1 LSLPAERISITCN
14 SDSPGRDKPCPYRS
28 RFPMCGITGWAN
40 LNSRTSPPEGAE
52 ELLHAMCERMVH
64 RGPDSEGL
72 MVASGVALG
81 MRRLAI
87 IDLVTGEQPV
97 YNEDRSVAVILNG
110 EIYNY
115 RELRDDLEKRGHSFR
130 SASDTEVL
138 PHLYEEY
145 GTEMLQHLNGMF
157 AFALWD
163 AKRRRLLLA
172 RDRFGEKPLYWGV
185 FDNTLLFASEPKVL
199 LAYPAVRPS
208 VNLQALRQYLSFDY
222 VPAPLSIYEG
232 VNKLPAAHSLTLED
246 GRIEVE
252 RYWRLSYKK
261 HEPVPSEQEAAEHLR
276 ELLADSV
283 RMRLVSDVPLGVL
296 LSGGID
302 SSMVTALAVR
312 ASSETVKTFSIS
324 FAEGSFDESTYARA
338 VAKFLGTDH
347 HEERFSA
354 DLAAGLVSEI
364 GSWMD
369 EPLSDPSLLPTYL
382 LSRFTRKH
390 VTVALGGDGGDELFA
405 GYPMYLGHRLA
416 ELYAKVPRVLRRG
429 LVEPVVGMLPV
440 KTKNLSFDYRAR
452 RFVSGADREP
462 VARHHTWFGSFTP
475 DEQRELL
482 TNEVQQASDGDVY
495 RDARAMCQDCDASDL
510 IERMQCLDTQLYLA
524 EDILTK
530 VDRASMA
537 VSLEVRAPFLDPR
550 VAEYAAS
557 LPPKYK
563 LRGRKSKYILK
574 QAASGLLPPFVARRR
589 KKGFGVPF
597 AEWLKGK
604 LRPLARDLLSPERV
618 RRAGVFNPEYVA
630 RLQDEHERG
639 VANHRKLLWTLL
651 SFELWHESFVE
662 TPRRIETSVASR
674 Q

>member
-1 LSLPAERISITCN
+1 
-14 SDSPGRDKPCPYRS
+14 
-28 RFPMCGITGWAN
+28 MCGITGWAN
-40 LNSRTSPPEGAE
+40 LDSHAPPPDGARD
-52 ELLHAMCERMVH
+52 LLHAMCERMVH

-72 MVASGVALG
+72 FVTTGIALG

-87 IDLVTGEQPV
+87 IDLVTGEQPAF
-97 YNEDRSVAVILNG
+97 NEDKSVSVILNG

-115 RELRDDLEKRGHSFR
+115 RELRTLLEKRGHSFR

-145 GTEMLQHLNGMF
+145 GDAMVNELNGMF

-163 AKRRRLLLA
+163 SRRRRLLVA

-185 FDNTLLFASEPKVL
+185 FDRTLLFASEPKVL
-199 LAYPAVRPS
+199 LAHPSVRPAL
-208 VNLQALRQYLSFDY
+208 NLQALRQYLSFDY
-222 VPAPLSIYEG
+222 VPAPLSIYDG
-232 VNKLPAAHSLTLED
+232 INKLPAAHKLTLEA
-246 GRIEVE
+246 GRINVE
-252 RYWRLSYKK
+252 RYWRLNYETK
-261 HEPVPSEQEAAEHLR
+261 HPVPSESEAAEQLR
-276 ELLADSV
+276 ELLADAV

-296 LSGGID
+296 LSGGVD
-302 SSMVTALAVR
+302 SSTITALAVR
-312 ASSETVKTFSIS
+312 ASSEAVKTFSIS
-324 FAEGSFDESTYARA
+324 FAEASFDESAYARG

-347 HEERFSA
+347 HEERLSA
-354 DLAAGLVSEI
+354 NLAANLVSEI

-369 EPLSDPSLLPTYL
+369 EPFSDPSLVPTYL

-405 GYPMYLGHRLA
+405 GYQMYAGHRWA
-416 ELYAKVPRVLRRG
+416 EVYKHVPAALRRG
-429 LVEPVVGMLPV
+429 IIEPLVRLLPV
-440 KTKNLSFDYRAR
+440 KTKNLSFDYKAL
-452 RFVSGADREP
+452 RFVTGANYDT
-462 VARHHTWFGSFTP
+462 VTRHHIWFGSFTP
-475 DEQRELL
+475 DQQEQLL
-482 TNEVQQASDGDVY
+482 SPAALDASDGEIY
-495 RDARAMCQDCDASDL
+495 ADARLIADECEDNDL
-510 IERMQCLDTQLYLA
+510 VTRMQSVDTRLYLA

-557 LPPKYK
+557 LPCNYK
-563 LRGRKSKYILK
+563 LRGLKTKYILK
-574 QAASGLLPPFVARRR
+574 RAVRDMLPRFVTRRG
-589 KKGFGVPF
+589 KKGFGVPV
-597 AEWLKGK
+597 AEWLKFN

-651 SFELWHESFVE
+651 MFELWHESFVE
-662 TPRRIETSVASR
+662 TPKRIETSVGSR
-674 Q
+674 

>member
-1 LSLPAERISITCN
+1 
-14 SDSPGRDKPCPYRS
+14 
-28 RFPMCGITGWAN
+28 MCGITGWAN
-40 LNSRTSPPEGAE
+40 LDSHTPPREGAQD
-52 ELLHAMCERMVH
+52 LLHAMCERMVH

-72 MVASGVALG
+72 HVTTGAALG

-87 IDLVTGEQPV
+87 IDLITGEQPAF
-97 YNEDRSVAVILNG
+97 NEDKSVAVVLNG

-115 RELRDDLEKRGHSFR
+115 RELRADLEKRGHAFR

-145 GTEMLQHLNGMF
+145 GDGMVRHLNGMF

-163 AKRRRLLLA
+163 SKRRRMLIA

-199 LAYPAVRPS
+199 LAHRSVKPS
-208 VNLQALRQYLSFDY
+208 LNLQALRHYLSFDY

-232 VNKLPAAHSLTLED
+232 INKLPAAHKLTVEN
-246 GRIEVE
+246 GRVNVE
-252 RYWRLSYKK
+252 CYWRLSYKTLD
-261 HEPVPSEQEAAEHLR
+261 PVPSEQEAAEHLR
-276 ELLADSV
+276 ELIADAV

-296 LSGGID
+296 LSGGVD
-302 SSMVTALAVR
+302 SSTVAAMAVQ
-312 ASSETVKTFSIS
+312 ASSEAVKTFSIS
-324 FAEGSFDESTYARA
+324 FAEASFDESAYARG

-347 HEERFSA
+347 HEERLSA
-354 DLAAGLVSEI
+354 NLAANLVGEI

-369 EPLSDPSLLPTYL
+369 EPFSDPSLVPTYL

-405 GYPMYLGHRLA
+405 GYQMYEGHRWA
-416 ELYAKVPRVLRRG
+416 EIYKHVPRFLRAG
-429 LVEPVVGMLPV
+429 VIEPLVKAMPV
-440 KTKNLSFDYRAR
+440 KTKNLSFDYKAL
-452 RFVSGADREP
+452 RFVNGSKYDA
-462 VARHHTWFGSFTP
+462 VARHHVWFGSFTP
-475 DEQRELL
+475 EEQHELL
-482 TNEVQQASDGDVY
+482 TANVLGATDGDIY
-495 RDARAMCQDCDASDL
+495 AQAREFATECESDDL
-510 IERMQCLDTQLYLA
+510 VTQMQNVDTRLYLA

-550 VAEYAAS
+550 VAEFAAS
-557 LPPKYK
+557 LPCNYK
-563 LRGRKSKYILK
+563 LRGSKTKYILK
-574 QAASGLLPPFVARRR
+574 KAVHEMLPPFVTRRG
-589 KKGFGVPF
+589 KKGFGVPV
-597 AEWLKGK
+597 AEWLKVK

-651 SFELWHESFVE
+651 MFELWHESFVE
-662 TPRRIETSVASR
+662 TPRRIETLVNS
-674 Q
+674 

>member
-1 LSLPAERISITCN
+1 
-14 SDSPGRDKPCPYRS
+14 
-28 RFPMCGITGWAN
+28 MCGITGWAN
-40 LNSRTSPPEGAE
+40 LDSHTPPPDGARD
-52 ELLHAMCERMVH
+52 LLHAMCERMVH

-72 MVASGVALG
+72 FVTTGTALG

-87 IDLVTGEQPV
+87 IDLVTGEQPAH
-97 YNEDRSVAVILNG
+97 NEDKSVSVILNG

-115 RELRDDLEKRGHSFR
+115 RELRTLLEKRGHSFR

-145 GTEMLQHLNGMF
+145 GDAMVGELNGMF

-163 AKRRRLLLA
+163 SRRRRLLIA

-185 FDNTLLFASEPKVL
+185 FDKTLLFASEPKVL
-199 LAYPAVRPS
+199 LAHPAVRPAL
-208 VNLQALRQYLSFDY
+208 NLQALRQYLSFDY

-232 VNKLPAAHSLTLED
+232 INKLPAAHKLTLEG
-246 GRIEVE
+246 GRVNVD
-252 RYWRLSYKK
+252 RYWRLSYETKQ
-261 HEPVPSEQEAAEHLR
+261 PVPSEREAADQLR
-276 ELLADSV
+276 ELLADAV

-296 LSGGID
+296 LSGGVD
-302 SSMVTALAVR
+302 SSTIAALAVR
-312 ASSETVKTFSIS
+312 ASSEAVKTFSIS
-324 FAEGSFDESTYARA
+324 FAEASFDESAYARG

-347 HEERFSA
+347 HEERLSSN
-354 DLAAGLVSEI
+354 LAANLVSEI

-369 EPLSDPSLLPTYL
+369 EPFSDPSLVPTYL

-405 GYPMYLGHRLA
+405 GYQMYAGHRWA
-416 ELYAKVPRVLRRG
+416 EMYKHVPAALRRG
-429 LVEPVVGMLPV
+429 IVEPLVRWLPV
-440 KTKNLSFDYRAR
+440 KTKNLSFDYKAL
-452 RFVSGADREP
+452 RFVTGTKYDT
-462 VARHHTWFGSFTP
+462 VARHHVWFGSFTP
-475 DEQRELL
+475 HQQQQLL
-482 TNEVQQASDGDVY
+482 TPAALDASDGDIY
-495 RDARAMCQDCDASDL
+495 ADARAIAAECEDDDL
-510 IERMQCLDTQLYLA
+510 VTRMQSVDTRLYLA

-557 LPPKYK
+557 LPCNYK
-563 LRGRKSKYILK
+563 LRRLKTKYILK
-574 QAASGLLPPFVARRR
+574 KAVRDMLPSFVTRRG
-589 KKGFGVPF
+589 KKGFGVPV
-597 AEWLKGK
+597 AEWLKFN

-651 SFELWHESFVE
+651 MFELWHESFVE
-662 TPRRIETSVASR
+662 TPKRIETSVGSR
-674 Q
+674 

>member
-1 LSLPAERISITCN
+1 
-14 SDSPGRDKPCPYRS
+14 
-28 RFPMCGITGWAN
+28 MCGITGWAN
-40 LNSRTSPPEGAE
+40 LDPRTPPPDGGE
-52 ELLHAMCERMVH
+52 ELLRAMCDRMQH
-64 RGPDSEGL
+64 RGPDSEGYL
-72 MVASGVALG
+72 IDDGIALG

-87 IDLVTGEQPV
+87 IDLLTGEQPTF
-97 YNEDRSVAVILNG
+97 NEDRSVAVILNG

-115 RELRDDLEKRGHSFR
+115 RELRADLESRGHTFR

-145 GTEMLQHLNGMF
+145 GCKMVQHLNGMF

-163 AKRRRLLLA
+163 EKRRRLFIA

-185 FDNTLLFASEPKVL
+185 FDRALLFASEPKVL
-199 LAYPAVRPS
+199 LAHPSVRP
-208 VNLQALRQYLSFDY
+208 NLNLNALRQYLSYDY

-232 VNKLPAAHSLTLED
+232 ISKLPAAHTLTLED
-246 GRIEVE
+246 GKVKVE
-252 RYWRLSYKK
+252 RYWNLSYQPRQ
-261 HEPVPSEQEAAEHLR
+261 PVPSVSEAAEQLR

-302 SSMVTALAVR
+302 SSLVTALAVR

-324 FAEGSFDESTYARA
+324 FAESSFDESQYARA

-354 DLAAGLVSEI
+354 SLAANLVGEI
-364 GSWMD
+364 GAWMD
-369 EPLSDPSLLPTYL
+369 EPFSDPSLVPTYL

-405 GYPMYLGHRLA
+405 GYPMYGGLRWA
-416 ELYAKVPRVLRRG
+416 EFYKRIPPAVRSSVIEP
-429 LVEPVVGMLPV
+429 LVKLLPV
-440 KTKNLSFDYRAR
+440 KTKNLSFDYKAL
-452 RFVSGADREP
+452 RFITGAKYDA
-462 VARHHTWFGSFTP
+462 VARHHVWFGSFTP
-475 DEQRELL
+475 EEQMELL
-482 TNEVQQASDGDVY
+482 TPEVLAATDNEIYAQA
-495 RDARAMCQDCDASDL
+495 RQIAEECDNTEL
-510 IERMQCLDTQLYLA
+510 VTRMQSVDTRLYLA

-550 VAEYAAS
+550 VAEFTAS
-557 LPPKYK
+557 LPCDYK
-563 LRGRKSKYILK
+563 LRGNKTKYILK
-574 QAASGLLPPFVARRR
+574 KAVKELLPPFVTRRG
-589 KKGFGVPF
+589 KKGFGVPV
-597 AEWLKGK
+597 AEWLKFK

-651 SFELWHESFVE
+651 MFELWHESFVE
-662 TPRRIETSVASR
+662 TPRRIETSVSNR
-674 Q
+674 IS

>member
-1 LSLPAERISITCN
+1 
-14 SDSPGRDKPCPYRS
+14 
-28 RFPMCGITGWAN
+28 MCGITGWAN
-40 LNSRTSPPEGAE
+40 LDGRTPPPDGAK

-72 MVASGVALG
+72 LVSTGVALG

-87 IDLVTGEQPV
+87 IDLVTGEQPTF
-97 YNEDRSVAVILNG
+97 NEDQTVAVILNG

-115 RELRDDLEKRGHSFR
+115 RELRKQLEERGHSFR

-145 GTEMLQHLNGMF
+145 GNRMVEHLNGMF

-163 AKRRRLLLA
+163 SKRRRLLIA

-199 LAYPAVRPS
+199 LAHPAVSPAL
-208 VNLQALRQYLSFDY
+208 NLQALRQYLSFDY
-222 VPAPLSIYEG
+222 VPAPLSIYQG
-232 VNKLPAAHSLTLED
+232 INKLPAAHILTLED
-246 GRIEVE
+246 GQIQSEA
-252 RYWRLSYKK
+252 YWSLSYRKK
-261 HEPVPSEQEAAEHLR
+261 QPIPTEREAAQQLLN
-276 ELLADSV
+276 LLADSV

-296 LSGGID
+296 LSGGVD
-302 SSMVTALAVR
+302 SSTVAALAVR
-312 ASSETVKTFSIS
+312 ASSEPVKTFSIS
-324 FAEGSFDESTYARA
+324 FAESSFDESFYARG

-347 HEERFSA
+347 HEERLSA
-354 DLAAGLVSEI
+354 NLAANLVGEI

-369 EPLSDPSLLPTYL
+369 EPFSDPSLVPTYL

-405 GYPMYLGHRLA
+405 GYPMYRGHHWA
-416 ELYAKVPRVLRRG
+416 EIYQRVPQFVKSG
-429 LVEPVVGMLPV
+429 LVEPLVRLLPK
-440 KTKNLSFDYRAR
+440 KTKNLSLDYKAS
-452 RFVSGADREP
+452 RFVSGAKYDI
-462 VARHHTWFGSFTP
+462 VARHHVWFGSFTP
-475 DEQRELL
+475 EEQEAVL
-482 TNEVQQASDGDVY
+482 TETVLGATDGDVY
-495 RDARAMCQDCDASDL
+495 AGAREMTLACDACEL
-510 IERMQCLDTQLYLA
+510 VETMQNLDTRLYLA

-550 VAEYAAS
+550 VAEFAAS
-557 LPPKYK
+557 LPSSYK
-563 LRGRKSKYILK
+563 LKGSKTKHILK
-574 QAASGLLPPFVARRR
+574 LAVADLVPSFVTRRS
-589 KKGFGVPF
+589 KKGFGVPV

-618 RRAGVFNPEYVA
+618 RRAGVFNADYIA

-651 SFELWHESFVE
+651 MFELWHESFVE
-662 TPRRIETSVASR
+662 TPRRIETSVT
-674 Q
+674 